1 MAVRKMMFSAA
12 LLSITVV
19 AMGQFALYYWRAVFT
34 SMASLPI
41 SSQVLEAAQVQEASI
56 CGNDFE
62 KFASLL
68 NLTPELKEGKNGLGM
83 VKAYYRVIQRAE
95 TLFAGFSPI
104 LAGWAEKERMLC
116 ARIAAIHVDRR
127 LEANLMQAASIR
139 SL

>member
-1 MAVRKMMFSAA
+1 MFSAA
-12 LLSITVV
+12 LLSIAVV

-34 SMASLPI
+34 GMASLPI
-41 SSQVLEAAQVQEASI
+41 SNRVLEAAHVQDESI

-68 NLTPELKEGKNGLGM
+68 TLTPELKEVNGGLGM
-83 VKAYYRVIQRAE
+83 VKTYYSVVERAE
-95 TLFAGFSPI
+95 SMFRKFSPMM
-104 LAGWAEKERMLC
+104 AGWAEKERMLC
-116 ARIAAIHVDRR
+116 ARIAAVQIDRR

>member
-1 MAVRKMMFSAA
+1 MFSAA
-12 LLSITVV
+12 LLSIAVV

-34 SMASLPI
+34 GMASLAI
-41 SSQVLEAAQVQEASI
+41 SSRVLEAAQVQDESI

-68 NLTPELKEGKNGLGM
+68 TLTPELKEMNGGLGM
-83 VKAYYRVIQRAE
+83 VKAYYSVVQRAE
-95 TLFAGFSPI
+95 SMLAKFSPMM
-104 LAGWAEKERMLC
+104 AGWAEKERMLC
-116 ARIAAIHVDRR
+116 ARIAAVHIDRR

>member
-1 MAVRKMMFSAA
+1 MFSAA
-12 LLSITVV
+12 LLSIAAV

-34 SMASLPI
+34 GIASLPI
-41 SSQVLEAAQVQEASI
+41 SSRVLEAAQVQDESI

-68 NLTPELKEGKNGLGM
+68 TLTPELKETNGGLGM
-83 VKAYYRVIQRAE
+83 VKTYYSVVQRAE
-95 TLFAGFSPI
+95 SMFAKFSPMM
-104 LAGWAEKERMLC
+104 AGWAEKERMLC
-116 ARIAAIHVDRR
+116 ARIAAVQIDRR

>member
-1 MAVRKMMFSAA
+1 MFSAA
-12 LLSITVV
+12 LLSIAAV

-34 SMASLPI
+34 GIASLPI
-41 SSQVLEAAQVQEASI
+41 SSRVLEAAQVQDESI

-68 NLTPELKEGKNGLGM
+68 TLTPELKETNAGLGM
-83 VKAYYRVIQRAE
+83 VKTYYSVVQRAE
-95 TLFAGFSPI
+95 SMFAKFSPMM
-104 LAGWAEKERMLC
+104 AGWAEKERMLC
-116 ARIAAIHVDRR
+116 ARIAAVQVDRR

>member
-1 MAVRKMMFSAA
+1 MFSAA
-12 LLSITVV
+12 LLSIAVV

-34 SMASLPI
+34 GMASLPI
-41 SSQVLEAAQVQEASI
+41 SSRVLEAAQVQDESI

-68 NLTPELKEGKNGLGM
+68 TLTPELKETNGGLGM
-83 VKAYYRVIQRAE
+83 VKTYYSVVQRAE
-95 TLFAGFSPI
+95 SMFRKVSPMM
-104 LAGWAEKERMLC
+104 AGWAEKERMLC
-116 ARIAAIHVDRR
+116 ARIAAVQIDRR